1 MLLGLPGCLCPGSAS
16 QAITA
21 QDELRQCVRACNGIA
36 QPAARPHLDRA
47 SQQSLGLGS
56 AGYHHAAR
64 ATLPKPIVPVQ
75 NAVTL
80 LGLLGYLSWRDH
92 H

>member
-1 MLLGLPGCLCPGSAS
+1 MHAMAS
-16 QAITA
+16 LNLQPDHTWT
-21 QDELRQCVRACNGIA
+21 ELHSNRWDC
-36 QPAARPHLDRA
+36 
-47 SQQSLGLGS
+47 S